1 MSKMIGYLNP
11 GAIQIA
17 LIEPGDDLLHE
28 IPSRTEV
35 SSLTEKQRRRLL
47 RRFSFINTRSNVQNC
62 LQIAIN
68 PIISSH
74 YAPRFVSPVPPSKKK
89 KNWKIREERKMKTI
103 YMCGSVQ
110 NLRLRSWK
118 MVKFWQSRTEKDDE
132 IRNWMSFSSPVSALK
147 APPL

>member
-89 KNWKIREERKMKTI
+89 KLKNTRRKEDEDDLYVWKCAK
-103 YMCGSVQ
+103 
-110 NLRLRSWK
+110 
-118 MVKFWQSRTEKDDE
+118 
-132 IRNWMSFSSPVSALK
+132 SA
-147 APPL
+147 P